1 LADFDLADVEA
12 CLAVALDPT
21 FLPGN
26 FDLLSERAPLALDF
40 VEVLVTIDFFE
51 LI

>member
-1 LADFDLADVEA
+1 
-12 CLAVALDPT
+12 
-21 FLPGN
+21 
-26 FDLLSERAPLALDF
+26 LLSERAPLALDF